1 MLKKS
6 FCFSL
11 AIIAAV
17 FFAACGHNSKTATA
31 APDVAT
37 VLQVDDVL
45 AAADSLVGDTVTFEG
60 VCTHICK
67 HAGRKIFLMGSD
79 DTQTIRI
86 ESASLGSFKPE
97 CVNHIVT
104 VTGVVREDRI
114 DEAYLQ
120 RWEAQLA
127 ARTAE
132 EHGNGGAA
140 GCDTEKKARQ
150 ENADTPEGRIADFRA
165 RIAKRM
171 ADEGKDYLSF
181 YHIDAVDYKI
191 AD

>member
-6 FCFSL
+6 LYLSL
-11 AIIAAV
+11 LAVAAL
-17 FFAACGHNSKTATA
+17 FAACGNATKNTKSDAA
-31 APDVAT
+31 APAT
-37 VLQVDDVL
+37 LQVDDLL
-45 AAADSLVGDTVTFEG
+45 ANADSLVGDTVTFEG

-79 DTQTIRI
+79 DTQTIRV

-104 VTGVVREDRI
+104 VTGVLREDRI

-132 EHGNGGAA
+132 EHGNNGTA

-150 ENADTPEGRIADFRA
+150 ETANTPEARIADFRA
-165 RIAKRM
+165 RIAERQTN
-171 ADEGKDYLSF
+171 EGKDYLSF
-181 YHIDAVDYKI
+181 YHVDAVDYKI
-191 AD
+191 AE

>member
-6 FCFSL
+6 LYLSLLAVAALFS
-11 AIIAAV
+11 
-17 FFAACGHNSKTATA
+17 ACGNAQKTAASDA
-31 APDVAT
+31 ATNAA
-37 VLQVDDVL
+37 LQVDDVL
-45 AAADSLVGDTVTFEG
+45 AGADALVGDTVTFEG

-79 DTQTIRI
+79 DTQTIRV

-104 VTGVVREDRI
+104 VTGVLREDRI

-127 ARTAE
+127 ARAAE
-132 EHGNGGAA
+132 EHGNNGAA

-150 ENADTPEGRIADFRA
+150 EKADTPEGRIADFRA
-165 RIAKRM
+165 RIAARQ

-181 YHIDAVDYKI
+181 YHVDAVDYKI
-191 AD
+191 AE